1 MQPARWQV
9 ITAGIC
15 ALILTVGLARFS
27 YTPMLPIM
35 RAQAELSALD
45 GGLLATLNYLGYIS
59 GALLASTLSKLE
71 HKFIMYRA
79 GLVLAAITTTGMGLT
94 QDVPTWLVLRYIS
107 GVSSVAGL
115 LIASGLVMN
124 WLVRQ
129 NLKTELGLHFAGMG
143 LGIALTGFAV
153 LGMMEHLD
161 WSQQWLVM
169 GVGGVLFFLP
179 AWFWMPSPASASPT
193 AQAQATAVLPPS
205 NRWMALMIA
214 TYFCGG
220 FGYVVSA
227 TFIVAIVEALPQ
239 LTGSGGWVW
248 VVVGLAAVPS
258 SFVWDKLSNL
268 LGDVEAL
275 MLAYGLQIISILLP
289 AFSDAYWAGMASAA
303 LYGGTFVGIVSLT
316 LSMAG
321 RRFPANPAKAMARM
335 TLSYGLAQIA
345 APAIAGYIAQHSG
358 TYRGALYMAAI
369 MMGLGM
375 FLLGLLRAEHRKNP
389 IQQ

>member
-1 MQPARWQV
+1 MQRARWQV

-15 ALILTVGLARFS
+15 SLILTVGLARFS

-35 RAQAELSALD
+35 RAQAGLSALD
-45 GGLLATLNYLGYIS
+45 GGLLATLNYMGYIS

-71 HKFIMYRA
+71 YKFQLYRLGLIM
-79 GLVLAAITTTGMGLT
+79 AAITTTGMGLT
-94 QDVPTWLVLRYIS
+94 QDVTTWLVLRYIS

-124 WLVRQ
+124 WLSRQ
-129 NLKTELGLHFAGMG
+129 GLKTELGLHFAGMG

-153 LGMMEHLD
+153 LAMVGSLD

-169 GVGGVLFFLP
+169 GIGGILFFIP
-179 AWFWMPSPASASPT
+179 AWFWMPSPESALAQNQT
-193 AQAQATAVLPPS
+193 AQKPTPS
-205 NRWMALMIA
+205 PSTRWMVLMIA

-220 FGYVVSA
+220 FGYVISA

-239 LTGSGGWVW
+239 LVGSGGWVW

-275 MLAYGLQIISILLP
+275 MLAYGLQIVSILLP
-289 AFSDAYWAGMASAA
+289 AFSDSYWAGMSSAA

-321 RRFPANPAKAMARM
+321 RRFPVNPAKAMARM

-345 APAIAGYIAQHSG
+345 APAVAGYIAQHSG
-358 TYRGALYMAAI
+358 TYRGALYMAAF
-369 MMGLGM
+369 MMVIGM
-375 FLLGLLRAEHRKNP
+375 VLLLFLRIEHQKAH
-389 IQQ
+389 